1 MPHSRKGVPIFVDM
15 LIARW
20 HALRRGDVV
29 IFLVAAFLI
38 VAVVAVEFLFFENQ
52 GLFLVFQKQGFGPDW
67 ECSNP
72 GYGGP
77 ICVKKPAPSR

>member
-1 MPHSRKGVPIFVDM
+1 MGFVGM

-29 IFLVAAFLI
+29 AIFLVAAIFVI
-38 VAVVAVEFLFFENQ
+38 AVVAFVEFP
-52 GLFLVFQKQGFGPDW
+52 VFDWTGTRRSGPDW

-77 ICVKKPAPSR
+77 VCVKKPAPSR